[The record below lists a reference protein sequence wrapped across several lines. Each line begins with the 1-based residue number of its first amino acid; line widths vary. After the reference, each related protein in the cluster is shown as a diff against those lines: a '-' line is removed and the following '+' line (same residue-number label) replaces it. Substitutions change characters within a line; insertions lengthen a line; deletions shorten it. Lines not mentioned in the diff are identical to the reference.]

1 MPVGVTNQEHHTACV
16 TDSWSTDCCAA
27 LTSPERSVDKATAER
42 HEDHLLHGIHEA
54 SVLRTEAHKVD
65 WQVQVIHVV
74 GDPGV
79 GRQLLPVQP
88 IVQDHHTAL
97 HPNTAHIINT
107 ADVTMSA
114 SAISKAHAVNT
125 ADAVNRHD
133 AITTIYA
140 YNTVKLHT

>member
-1 MPVGVTNQEHHTACV
+1 M
-16 TDSWSTDCCAA
+16 TDSWSNGSCDT
-27 LTSPERSVDKATAER
+27 LTSLERSVDKGTAER
-42 HEDHLLHGIHEA
+42 HEDHLFHGIYEA
-54 SVLRTEAHKVD
+54 TILRAEAHKVD

-79 GRQLLPVQP
+79 GRQLLPLQP

-97 HPNTAHIINT
+97 HPNIAHIINT
-107 ADVTMSA
+107 ADVTVSA
-114 SAISKAHAVNT
+114 NAISIAHAVNT

-133 AITTIYA
+133 AITTIHA